1 MTDQSATTI
10 SSARRAATVAFGL
23 VAYAS
28 FVAVFGYA
36 LGFLANTG
44 VPKGIDDGLDTP
56 AATAVVINCGLLGL
70 FAVQHSVM
78 ARPWFKRRLT
88 RFVPPAAE
96 RSTYVLAASLAVA
109 LLIWQWRPL
118 PAAIWS
124 FEAGWAVAALWVVK
138 ALGVVIIV
146 GSTFAAGH
154 LKMFGVRQ
162 VLTRSPGARGSTGFR
177 RPWLFWIVRHP
188 IMVGFMIAFW
198 ASPQMSAG
206 RLLFNTLATGYIL
219 VAVRWQE
226 RDLQAHFGA
235 PYEEYMRDVPRFL
248 PRLARST
255 RGRPISPLPAQI
267 GEGQ

>member
-1 MTDQSATTI
+1 MTDQPATTI
-10 SSARRAATVAFGL
+10 SSVSRAATVVYGL

-28 FVAVFGYA
+28 FVAAFAYA
-36 LGFLANTG
+36 LGFLANAG
-44 VPKGIDDGLDTP
+44 VPKGIDDGRAIP
-56 AATAVVINCGLLGL
+56 VAAAVVINCGLLGL

-78 ARPWFKRRLT
+78 ARPWFKRRLI
-88 RFVPPAAE
+88 RFVPRAAE
-96 RSTYVLAASLAVA
+96 RSTYVLAASLAVG
-109 LLIWQWRPL
+109 LLFWQWRPL
-118 PAAIWS
+118 PATIWS

-138 ALGVVIIV
+138 VLGVVMVV

-154 LKMFGVRQ
+154 LKMFGVQQ
-162 VLTRSPGARGSTGFR
+162 VLTRSPRNRGGAGFR
-177 RPWLFWIVRHP
+177 RPWLFRIVRHP

-226 RDLQAHFGA
+226 RDLQAHFGT
-235 PYEEYMRDVPRFL
+235 PYEEYLRDVPRFL
-248 PRLARST
+248 PRLARSA
-255 RGRPISPLPAQI
+255 RGRPSSPIPAQI

>member
-10 SSARRAATVAFGL
+10 SSARRAATVAYAL

-36 LGFLANTG
+36 LGFLADTG
-44 VPKGIDDGLDTP
+44 VPKGIDDGPDTP

-109 LLIWQWRPL
+109 LLIWQWRPV
-118 PAAIWS
+118 PATIWS

-198 ASPQMSAG
+198 ASPHMSAG
-206 RLLFNTLATGYIL
+206 RLLFNTFATGYIL

-226 RDLQAHFGA
+226 RDLQAHFGT
-235 PYEEYMRDVPRFL
+235 PYEEYMRDVPLFL
-248 PRLARST
+248 PRFARST

-267 GEGQ
+267 GEGR